1 MGLEIL
7 VHSLK
12 KWQRQRKLRNL
23 AKGQR
28 INFIQT
34 PKLNSELQRFSLEN
48 ETQAE
53 RHHSDTDA
61 EHVEKIFLRTNVV

>member
-1 MGLEIL
+1 M
-7 VHSLK
+7 
-12 KWQRQRKLRNL
+12 RNL

-34 PKLNSELQRFSLEN
+34 PELNPELQRLSLET

-61 EHVEKIFLRTNVV
+61 EHVKKKKSF